1 MARSRANP
9 RASTRTSTCERGA
22 HLVSLMCAI
31 LVLAGCG
38 EPDGEVAYDL
48 AALVAEARVISEL
61 ERLDFGTA
69 DTRSYLDEGWSRDES
84 AADGTSFVWST
95 GESSSLRLFFSE
107 QRDVQ
112 LNFRCWRFQ
121 YPEAPPQQVTV
132 EVNGATIATVALAG
146 GPTEY
151 RVHVPASVVESGNN
165 RVSFRY

>member
-1 MARSRANP
+1 
-9 RASTRTSTCERGA
+9 
-22 HLVSLMCAI
+22 MCAI

-95 GESSSLRLFFSE
+95 GESSSLRLFS
-107 QRDVQ
+107 
-112 LNFRCWRFQ
+112 
-121 YPEAPPQQVTV
+121 P
-132 EVNGATIATVALAG
+132 
-146 GPTEY
+146 
-151 RVHVPASVVESGNN
+151 SSGTC
-165 RVSFRY
+165 S